1 MLRYTL
7 QHIFTL
13 ADVQYL
19 AIDLDTVN
27 AGMFVLGCKPPPAQH
42 CTHILYIGCHG
53 YLFEY
58 YFSISTLLDFYKN
71 YTKIF
76 MKNQNRGIP

>member
-13 ADVQYL
+13 ADVHDL
-19 AIDLDTVN
+19 SGNLDTVN
-27 AGMFVLGCKPPPAQH
+27 AGVFILGCKPSPAQH
-42 CTHILYIGCHG
+42 CTHILYIGFCHG

-76 MKNQNRGIP
+76 M

>member
-7 QHIFTL
+7 QHIFAL

-27 AGMFVLGCKPPPAQH
+27 AGMFILWCKPSPAQH

-58 YFSISTLLDFYKN
+58 YFSISTLLDFYKD

-76 MKNQNRGIP
+76 M

>member
-7 QHIFTL
+7 QHIFAL

-19 AIDLDTVN
+19 SLDLDTVN
-27 AGMFVLGCKPPPAQH
+27 AGVFILGCKPPLAQH
-42 CTHILYIGCHG
+42 CTHILRIGFCHG

-58 YFSISTLLDFYKN
+58 NFSISTLLDFYEN

-76 MKNQNRGIP
+76 L

>member
-19 AIDLDTVN
+19 SLDLDTVN
-27 AGMFVLGCKPPPAQH
+27 AGVFVLGCKPSPAQH
-42 CTHILYIGCHG
+42 CTYILYIGCHG

-58 YFSISTLLDFYKN
+58 YFSISYHLDFYID

-76 MKNQNRGIP
+76 M